1 MIPLPTPFSQ
11 IPRYPLLYA
20 TPSPI
25 HPLPTLTRTLLQS
38 PYTTPKTT
46 TTTTTNK
53 NKNINTNINIT
64 LHLKREDH
72 ASPLTS
78 SGNKY
83 RKLEYLI
90 PDILSPVPK
99 YGSLAPGPDH
109 GTLTSPTASPENQQ
123 KLPHGYKQNK
133 EVTLVTEGALQSN
146 HTIQVTSI
154 ANHLNLPRPVIILHK
169 ATGGGYVQVPDKSLF
184 ERTGNV
190 QVAKLLG
197 ADVRVLDSATVSTST
212 PTSPNKEEDQDGVHS
227 ILTTLQSENKH
238 PYWIPSGASLHPLG
252 GLGYARCAFEIAYQ
266 ETQPQP
272 QPQPQPGSTAP
283 NLGRIDYIFVA
294 CGSGSTHGGLIAG
307 LKLLEKQEAQ
317 AHSSEATAHR
327 PSRKVIGVLTSPTRP
342 RSYHENRV
350 LQFARQA
357 GRLIGIEDV
366 EREITMEDVH
376 VDERFAGTAYGE
388 VDDATGDMVR
398 LMAREEAVLLDPVYT
413 GKVARGMVHWVRE
426 GEVGRDW
433 VARGGGEGDGVGVNV
448 LMVHTGGQSA
458 MSAYA
463 DVV

>member
-11 IPRYPLLYA
+11 IPRYPLLYS

-25 HPLPTLTRTLLQS
+25 HPLPTLTRSLLQS
-38 PYTTPKTT
+38 PTPKT
-46 TTTTTNK
+46 NP
-53 NKNINTNINIT
+53 NPGINIT

-78 SGNKY
+78 CGNKY

-90 PDILSPVPK
+90 PDILSPTPK

-109 GTLTSPTASPENQQ
+109 GTLTTPPQPQPPKKTE
-123 KLPHGYKQNK
+123 KD
-133 EVTLVTEGALQSN
+133 VTLVTEGALQSN

-154 ANHLNLPRPVIILHK
+154 ANHLNLSRPVIILHK
-169 ATGGGYVQVPDKSLF
+169 ATGGGYAQATDKSLF

-190 QVAKLLG
+190 QIAKLLG
-197 ADVRVLDSATVSTST
+197 ADVRVLDSATVSTSS
-212 PTSPNKEEDQDGVHS
+212 TSKEEKEEEEEDGVHS
-227 ILTTLQSENKH
+227 ILTTLQNEGKN

-252 GLGYARCAFEIAYQ
+252 GLGYARCAFEIALQ
-266 ETQPQP
+266 EKQPQSLS
-272 QPQPQPGSTAP
+272 QPEGS
-283 NLGRIDYIFVA
+283 NLGRFDYIFLA

-307 LKLLEKQEAQ
+307 LKLLEKQETTTTTTTTTTT
-317 AHSSEATAHR
+317 SL
-327 PSRKVIGVLTSPTRP
+327 PPRKIIGILTSPTRS

-357 GRLIGIEDV
+357 GRLIGLEDV
-366 EREITMEDVH
+366 EREITMQDVH
-376 VDERFAGTAYGE
+376 IDERFAGTAYGE
-388 VDDATGDMVR
+388 VDDATRDMMR

-426 GEVGRDW
+426 GEISRDW
-433 VARGGGEGDGVGVNV
+433 VARGGWERDGGNVKV

-458 MSAYA
+458 LSAYA

>member
-46 TTTTTNK
+46 S
-53 NKNINTNINIT
+53 NINPNTNIT

-90 PDILSPVPK
+90 PDILSPTPK

-109 GTLTSPTASPENQQ
+109 GTLTASSQEQHTN
-123 KLPHGYKQNK
+123 KKKNSK

-146 HTIQVTSI
+146 HTIQVTCI

-169 ATGGGYVQVPDKSLF
+169 ATGGGYAQVPDKSLF

-197 ADVRVLDSATVSTST
+197 ADVRVLDVSANVTTST
-212 PTSPNKEEDQDGVHS
+212 NKDEDQDGVHS
-227 ILTTLQSENKH
+227 IFTTLQSENKH
-238 PYWIPSGASLHPLG
+238 PYWFPSGASLHPLG

-272 QPQPQPGSTAP
+272 QPGAP

-307 LKLLEKQEAQ
+307 LKLLERHEQEDI
-317 AHSSEATAHR
+317 STAHR
-327 PSRKVIGVLTSPTRP
+327 PPRKIIGVLTSPTRP

-388 VDDATGDMVR
+388 VDDRTGDMVR

-458 MSAYA
+458 LSAYA

>member
-1 MIPLPTPFSQ
+1 MIPFPSPFAQ
-11 IPRYPLLYA
+11 IPRYPLLYP

-38 PYTTPKTT
+38 PYPKTT
-46 TTTTTNK
+46 TTTK
-53 NKNINTNINIT
+53 NTINIS

-72 ASPLTS
+72 SSPLTS

-90 PDILSPVPK
+90 PDILSPTPK
-99 YGSLAPGPDH
+99 YGTLAPGPDH
-109 GTLTSPTASPENQQ
+109 GTLTTAETNPLQPSSEKEKKEKQ
-123 KLPHGYKQNK
+123 KQ
-133 EVTLVTEGALQSN
+133 VTLVTEGALQSN

-169 ATGGGYVQVPDKSLF
+169 ATGGGYAQATDKSLF

-190 QVAKLLG
+190 QVARLLG
-197 ADVRVLDSATVSTST
+197 ADVRVLDSATVSASTST
-212 PTSPNKEEDQDGVHS
+212 SKEDGDDTDGVHS
-227 ILTTLQSENKH
+227 IFTALQKEGKS

-252 GLGYARCAFEIAYQ
+252 GLGYARCAFEIAFQ
-266 ETQPQP
+266 EKQPQP
-272 QPQPQPGSTAP
+272 QPQPEDPT
-283 NLGRIDYIFVA
+283 NLLGRMDYIFVA

-307 LKLLEKQEAQ
+307 MKLLEKQEAHHLHQ
-317 AHSSEATAHR
+317 EGGTT
-327 PSRKVIGVLTSPTRP
+327 PQPPRKIIGVLTSPTRP

-357 GRLIGIEDV
+357 GKLIGIEDV
-366 EREITMEDVH
+366 EREITMQDVH

-388 VDDATGDMVR
+388 VDDDTRGMIE

-426 GEVGRDW
+426 GEIARDW
-433 VARGGGEGDGVGVNV
+433 IGRGGREGEGVNV

-458 MSAYA
+458 LSAYA

>member
-25 HPLPTLTRTLLQS
+25 HPLPSLTRTLLQT
-38 PYTTPKTT
+38 PYTTP
-46 TTTTTNK
+46 TTNK
-53 NKNINTNINIT
+53 NNKNINIT

-90 PDILSPVPK
+90 PDILSPTPK

-109 GTLTSPTASPENQQ
+109 GTLTSTTASPEEEQLKLHDHHKQ
-123 KLPHGYKQNK
+123 KKDS
-133 EVTLVTEGALQSN
+133 VTLVTEGALQSN

-154 ANHLNLPRPVIILHK
+154 ANHLNLPQPVIILHK
-169 ATGGGYVQVPDKSLF
+169 ATGGGYAQVPDKSLF

-197 ADVRVLDSATVSTST
+197 ADVRVLDDSATVSTST
-212 PTSPNKEEDQDGVHS
+212 PTNKDEDQDQDGVHT
-227 ILTTLQSENKH
+227 IFTTLQSENKH

-272 QPQPQPGSTAP
+272 QPQPGAAP
-283 NLGRIDYIFVA
+283 NLGRMDYIFVA

-307 LKLLEKQEAQ
+307 LKLLERHEQKDT
-317 AHSSEATAHR
+317 STAR
-327 PSRKVIGVLTSPTRP
+327 PRPPRKVIGVLTSPTRP

-426 GEVGRDW
+426 GRW
-433 VARGGGEGDGVGVNV
+433 
-448 LMVHTGGQSA
+448 SA
-458 MSAYA
+458 LSAYA

>member
-1 MIPLPTPFSQ
+1 MIPLPTSFSQ
-11 IPRYPLLYA
+11 IPRYPLLYP

-38 PYTTPKTT
+38 PYTIPKTT
-46 TTTTTNK
+46 LTTT

-90 PDILSPVPK
+90 PDILSPTPK

-109 GTLTSPTASPENQQ
+109 GTLTSTTASPENQQ
-123 KLPHGYKQNK
+123 KNNHKQNK
-133 EVTLVTEGALQSN
+133 EEVTLVTEGALQSN

-169 ATGGGYVQVPDKSLF
+169 VTGGGYAQVPDKSLF

-212 PTSPNKEEDQDGVHS
+212 SSTNQDQDEDQDEVHT
-227 ILTTLQSENKH
+227 LFTTLQSENKH

-266 ETQPQP
+266 ETQPQLL
-272 QPQPQPGSTAP
+272 SEAP
-283 NLGRIDYIFVA
+283 KLGRIDYIFVA

-307 LKLLEKQEAQ
+307 LKLLERHEQKDT
-317 AHSSEATAHR
+317 STAHR
-327 PSRKVIGVLTSPTRP
+327 PPRKVIGVLTSPTRP

-376 VDERFAGTAYGE
+376 IDERFAGTAYGE
-388 VDDATGDMVR
+388 VDDQTGDMVR

-413 GKVARGMVHWVRE
+413 GKVARGMVHWVRA
-426 GEVGRDW
+426 GE
-433 VARGGGEGDGVGVNV
+433 GGGEGDGVGVNV

-458 MSAYA
+458 LSAYV

>member
-38 PYTTPKTT
+38 RYTTPKTT
-46 TTTTTNK
+46 T

-64 LHLKREDH
+64 LYLKREDH

-83 RKLEYLI
+83 RKFEYLI
-90 PDILSPVPK
+90 PDILSPTPK

-109 GTLTSPTASPENQQ
+109 GTLTSTTASPEEDQQ
-123 KLPHGYKQNK
+123 KPHNHHKQK
-133 EVTLVTEGALQSN
+133 RKDSVTLVTEGALQSN

-154 ANHLNLPRPVIILHK
+154 ANHLSLPRPVIILHK
-169 ATGGGYVQVPDKSLF
+169 ATGGGYAQVPDKSLF

-197 ADVRVLDSATVSTST
+197 ADVRVLDDSSTVSTTST
-212 PTSPNKEEDQDGVHS
+212 NTEEDEDQDGVHS
-227 ILTTLQSENKH
+227 IFSTLQSENKH
-238 PYWIPSGASLHPLG
+238 PYWIPSGASLHLLG

-272 QPQPQPGSTAP
+272 QPQSQLGAP
-283 NLGRIDYIFVA
+283 NLGRMDYIFVA

-307 LKLLEKQEAQ
+307 LKLLERHEQKDT
-317 AHSSEATAHR
+317 STARR

-426 GEVGRDW
+426 GEVDRDW

-458 MSAYA
+458 LSAYA

>member
-38 PYTTPKTT
+38 PYTTPK

-90 PDILSPVPK
+90 PDILSPTPK

-109 GTLTSPTASPENQQ
+109 GTLTASPEDQP
-123 KLPHGYKQNK
+123 KLHNHKQNK
-133 EVTLVTEGALQSN
+133 EVILVTEGALQSN

-169 ATGGGYVQVPDKSLF
+169 ATGGGYAQVPDKSLF

-197 ADVRVLDSATVSTST
+197 ADVRVLDDSATVTTFTSTST
-212 PTSPNKEEDQDGVHS
+212 NKDEDQDGVHS
-227 ILTTLQSENKH
+227 IFSTLQSENKH

-272 QPQPQPGSTAP
+272 QPQPGSPAP
-283 NLGRIDYIFVA
+283 KLGRIDYIFVA

-307 LKLLEKQEAQ
+307 LKLLERHEQQKDT
-317 AHSSEATAHR
+317 STAHR
-327 PSRKVIGVLTSPTRP
+327 PPRKIIGVLTSPTRP

-413 GKVARGMVHWVRE
+413 GKVARGMVHCVRE

-433 VARGGGEGDGVGVNV
+433 VARGGREGDGVGVNV

-458 MSAYA
+458 LSAYA

>member
-11 IPRYPLLYA
+11 IPRYPLLYP

-25 HPLPTLTRTLLQS
+25 HPLPTLTRTLLRS
-38 PYTTPKTT
+38 PYTNPTT
-46 TTTTTNK
+46 

-109 GTLTSPTASPENQQ
+109 GTLTSPQEHHTNR
-123 KLPHGYKQNK
+123 KNNNK

-169 ATGGGYVQVPDKSLF
+169 ATGGGYAQVPDKSLF

-197 ADVRVLDSATVSTST
+197 ADVRVLDSATVTTSTST
-212 PTSPNKEEDQDGVHS
+212 STNREEEEDQDGVHS
-227 ILTTLQSENKH
+227 IFTTLQSENKS

-266 ETQPQP
+266 ETQPP
-272 QPQPQPGSTAP
+272 LQPGAP
-283 NLGRIDYIFVA
+283 APTNLGRMDYIFVA

-307 LKLLEKQEAQ
+307 LKLLERQERETHHQ
-317 AHSSEATAHR
+317 DPDSTARR
-327 PSRKVIGVLTSPTRP
+327 PPRKIIGVLTSPTRP
-342 RSYHENRV
+342 RSYHESRV

-388 VDDATGDMVR
+388 VDDQTGDMVR

-433 VARGGGEGDGVGVNV
+433 VERGGREGDGVGVNV

-458 MSAYA
+458 LSAYA